1 MRDAAR
7 QALKSVSSL
16 QQGNS
21 GTTRKLLSE
30 VSSTRPV
37 SGNDDVTLWLREG
50 WSDDEK
56 SVLND
61 ARTAGVNSPM
71 LFGYLPRL
79 HHEELRQA
87 IASQIAAQETLNAHG
102 MTGGPETIEPRK
114 AVETHLAVA
123 QHRIQELLGQ
133 VIGGAKVFLG
143 GGQEAS
149 GIELADKV
157 QDSADSAMVRLFPQF
172 SEADHANWGQVVAKA
187 RAGDV
192 GALAQVGFQGNPTQ
206 HPVCRK
212 VLDFIGA
219 GKKGKDLRDNFKSAP
234 YGWPQDAIDGALYVI
249 LVAGNLRATVN
260 GQPVTAT
267 LPQNQLGTASF
278 YVDVPPL
285 DVQQRLNLKAL
296 FQKAG
301 ITTQN
306 GKESE
311 AAALVLAKLLTLA
324 ASAGGAAPRPEEP
337 DTQAVTA
344 LQMLSGNAQLLKIHE
359 QRDDLAAKLAAW
371 KKSGDAITKR
381 WPAWERLQDF
391 QRFAAGLPEAG
402 VTAVSITAIIENRS
416 LLAEPDPVPELTKQL
431 ATAFRLVVGKLQDDL
446 ADAFGKGE
454 AKLAASPVWIGRT
467 DEQRAAIAA
476 ACQLSPPP
484 KAAIGTEDE
493 ILAALNARS
502 LADRR
507 NLLDAVPQRF
517 ARALEEAGKL
527 ATPDAVRVPL
537 PAAVIKTPEEL
548 DQWLAGVRQQ
558 VMSKLEKGP
567 VIL

>member
-1 MRDAAR
+1 
-7 QALKSVSSL
+7 
-16 QQGNS
+16 
-21 GTTRKLLSE
+21 
-30 VSSTRPV
+30 
-37 SGNDDVTLWLREG
+37 
-50 WSDDEK
+50 
-56 SVLND
+56 
-61 ARTAGVNSPM
+61 
-71 LFGYLPRL
+71 
-79 HHEELRQA
+79 
-87 IASQIAAQETLNAHG
+87 

-123 QHRIQELLGQ
+123 QHRIHDLLGY

-143 GGQEAS
+143 GGQEAN

-157 QDSADSAMVRLFPQF
+157 QDSADSALVRLFPQF
-172 SEADHANWGQVVAKA
+172 SEADHSNWGQVVAKA

-192 GALAQVGFQGNPTQ
+192 AALSQVNFQGNPTQ
-206 HPVCRK
+206 HAVCRK
-212 VLDFIGA
+212 VLDYIGA
-219 GKKGKDLRDNFKSAP
+219 GKKGKDLRDNFKGAP
-234 YGWPQDAIDGALYVI
+234 YGWPQDAIDGALYVM
-249 LVAGNLRATVN
+249 LVAGNLRATAN
-260 GQPVTAT
+260 GQPVNAS

-296 FQKAG
+296 FQKVG

-311 AAALVLAKLLTLA
+311 AATQALSKLLALA

-337 DTQAVTA
+337 GTEAIA
-344 LQMLSGNAQLLKIHE
+344 SLQMLSGNAQLLKIHE
-359 QRDDLAAKLAAW
+359 QKDDLAAKLAAW

-381 WPAWERLQDF
+381 WPGWERLQVF
-391 QRFAAGLPEAG
+391 QRFATGLPEAEA
-402 VTAVSITAIIENRS
+402 TAVSIAAITEGRG

-431 ATAFRLVVGKLQDDL
+431 ATALRRALGKLQDEL
-446 ADAFGKGE
+446 AAAFSTGE
-454 AKLAASPVWIGRT
+454 AKLAASLVWAGRT
-467 DEQRAAIAA
+467 DEQRTTIAA

-484 KAAIGTEDE
+484 KADIGTEDE

-502 LADRR
+502 LSDRR

-517 ARALEEAGKL
+517 ARALEEASKL

-537 PAAVIKTPEEL
+537 PAAVIKTTEEL